1 MKKMLQ
7 KWLNNWGRRK
17 NQNNMRIMLD
27 TNILISIVIFK
38 SNKLKQML
46 MDICDKHTLV
56 LSSYIIQEL
65 ENVTERKFPNKK
77 KAMAEFLFNI
87 PYELEYTPSA
97 ILNEKSLNIRDIKDA
112 PVLYSAII
120 ADVDILITG
129 DRDFENIDIEKPEI
143 MKPSEFISSLW

>member
-77 KAMAEFLFNI
+77 KAMSEFLFNI

-143 MKPSEFISSLW
+143 MKPSEFLSSLW